1 MTLFRL
7 ALRRL
12 ACIVSLIAL
21 AACGGGGDSGT
32 STAAPAYG
40 STGSTGSGSTGT
52 TTPATVVLGTT
63 HSGEGTY
70 YGATGEGA
78 CSFDASTDL
87 MVAAMNPTDYAGSAA
102 CGEYVSVT
110 GPKGTVTVRI
120 TDLCPGCAAGDV
132 DLSAEAFAKIADPVA
147 GRVPITWQVV
157 AAQLSGPVQYR
168 YKEGS
173 TRWWNGI
180 QVRNHRLPIAKLEIM
195 PSGSSSWI
203 EVQRT
208 GYNYFVHA
216 SPIEPGPLQ
225 VRITAS
231 TGATLQ
237 DTLPEP
243 QDSLLVQGA
252 AQFP

>member
-1 MTLFRL
+1 MIFFGT

-12 ACIVSLIAL
+12 VCIASLVAL
-21 AACGGGGDSGT
+21 AACGGGGGGETT
-32 STAAPAYG
+32 SSTNNSSTSPA
-40 STGSTGSGSTGT
+40 TTGT
-52 TTPATVVLGTT
+52 PTGTATVLSQTR
-63 HSGEGTY
+63 SGEGTY

-78 CSFDASTDL
+78 CSFDASANR
-87 MVAAMNPTDYAGSAA
+87 MVAAMNHTDYAGSAA
-102 CGEYVSVT
+102 CGEYVTVT

-120 TDLCPGCAAGDV
+120 TDVCPECAPGDI
-132 DLSAEAFAKIADPVA
+132 DLSAEAFALIADPVA
-147 GRVPITWQVV
+147 GRVPVTWHVV
-157 AAQLSGPVQYR
+157 AAELSGPVQYR

-173 TRWWNGI
+173 TRYWTAI
-180 QVRNHRLPIAKLEIM
+180 QVRNHRLPIAKLEIL

-203 EVQRT
+203 DVQRT
-208 GYNYFVHA
+208 DYNYFVYPTEIL
-216 SPIEPGPLQ
+216 SGSLQ

-243 QDSLLVQGA
+243 QGGLLVGGA